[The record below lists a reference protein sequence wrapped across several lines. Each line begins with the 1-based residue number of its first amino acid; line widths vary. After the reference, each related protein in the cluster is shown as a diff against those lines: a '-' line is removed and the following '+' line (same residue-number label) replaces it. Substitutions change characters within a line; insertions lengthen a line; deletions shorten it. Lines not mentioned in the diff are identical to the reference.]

1 MTKIMRWGVAMDEL
15 RNICIS
21 FTEIK
26 ENYNRMLREH
36 QELRKKC
43 DVKLKE
49 EMKLLVTKLD
59 EIASAGGIL
68 LETFHHYGDIIK
80 FPIDLYEDREDCI
93 IFAFTREGYFIY
105 LNNEENILYKSTVS
119 VDDLPTSCY
128 EILVLN
134 KDLVVDKASAQIKT
148 YFENEI
154 KKLNDNIKSEKSYYD
169 MLTRSLFPEESNQQ

>member
-1 MTKIMRWGVAMDEL
+1 MDEL
-15 RNICIS
+15 RDICKS
-21 FTEIK
+21 FNETRD
-26 ENYNRMLREH
+26 NYNRLLREH
-36 QELRKKC
+36 QELRMKC
-43 DVKLKE
+43 DAKLME

-59 EIASAGGIL
+59 EIASVGQIL

-80 FPIDLYEDREDCI
+80 FPINIYEDRDDCI
-93 IFAFTREGYFIY
+93 IFTFTRDGYFIY
-105 LNNEENILYKSTVS
+105 LNNEDNILYKSTLS